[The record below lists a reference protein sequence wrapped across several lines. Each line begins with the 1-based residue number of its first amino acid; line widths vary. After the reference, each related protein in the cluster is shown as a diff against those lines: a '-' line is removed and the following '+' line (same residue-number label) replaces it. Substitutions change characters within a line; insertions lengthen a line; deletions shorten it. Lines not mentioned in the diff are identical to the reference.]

1 MNDDGELIP
10 HAHIIDPKTG
20 ELQQDK
26 KTMSVQSDSPLL
38 SEIMSTALLVADEAV
53 AEKIIELYPGMRAM
67 KAEYTN
73 EQRTITEWGFCNP
86 GTCSAFRRRKETK
99 PHHSATV
106 GGFYLQ
112 RYDRNQLKTF
122 IFRRGAAVKPPE

>member
-73 EQRTITEWGFCNP
+73 DQRTITEWGF
-86 GTCSAFRRRKETK
+86 GTTENLIEFGGGEKKKHNKRAMF
-99 PHHSATV
+99 
-106 GGFYLQ
+106 GGFY
-112 RYDRNQLKTF
+112 
-122 IFRRGAAVKPPE
+122 FRCQIE

>member
-10 HAHIIDPKTG
+10 HAHIIDPNTG

-53 AEKIIELYPGMRAM
+53 AEKIMELYPGMRAM
-67 KAEYTN
+67 NAEYTID
-73 EQRTITEWGFCNP
+73 QRATTAWGFCTTANFS
-86 GTCSAFRRRKETK
+86 CFRRRKEIT
-99 PHHSATV
+99 PH
-106 GGFYLQ
+106 
-112 RYDRNQLKTF
+112 
-122 IFRRGAAVKPPE
+122 